1 MSAAHLEARRK
12 AGLSTADPTYA
23 CSDAIRTSKETAKR
37 SVARMSDKDPKNKEK
52 ELGLNTQLEK
62 RSFAAHTMNVGF
74 REIEPNLCFS
84 SFHYIE
90 VGSALRETN
99 PLTGN
104 RTFDKS

>member
-1 MSAAHLEARRK
+1 MLHHAHFDVKGGE
-12 AGLSTADPTYA
+12 
-23 CSDAIRTSKETAKR
+23 
-37 SVARMSDKDPKNKEK
+37 
-52 ELGLNTQLEK
+52 

-84 SFHYIE
+84 NFHYIE